1 MANDYQINPA
11 QINQIAVKDVNRLV
25 GVVAKALA
33 ANSPYINVLQGGTF
47 ASGMGDTVVAAVE
60 MQAAPGDSFAVPT
73 FIPQTQIAG
82 TTGSAERTG
91 KVDFS
96 YQLMAKR
103 GTGPKVS
110 VKDGYGAFKTSYLT
124 AEDALRKLI
133 TQYINADIQAQIVLK
148 SGTKATCF
156 AGNSLQE
163 NTVGGVET
171 DINIT
176 WAGLDYPNAQ
186 LSFKALHSWAR
197 YLKEVLFGE
206 MFPAGDKV
214 QPHFRF
220 IGGSDIIEAFR
231 NEVSVQTSGLFLTAG
246 QYKLGETM
254 VTGYSFEYS
263 SAYRGIAFGMTHRPL
278 RFNTIGSNGIP
289 VWINPVEIV
298 SDSSNLTAYS
308 LPNPAWLTAKYEV
321 GVLLADGTFQRQVP
335 EQYVG
340 EGTFKYAP
348 QLHGGELEW
357 HYVKDNND
365 NVWGDY
371 GFHKYQI
378 TRAYKPLRPQHII
391 PLIFLRAQSDLGLVA
406 ESSSGP
412 SVIPGDARVSATG
425 GAIPLVP
432 INEPAS
438 GSGTSESAE
447 ADA

>member
-1 MANDYQINPA
+1 MADNYQLEPA
-11 QINQIAVKDVNRLV
+11 EISQIAVKDTNRLV
-25 GVVAKALA
+25 GVVAKCLA

-47 ASGMGDTVVAAVE
+47 QSGMGDTVVAAVE
-60 MQAAPGDSFAVPT
+60 MQAAPGDSFAIPT

-82 TTGSAERTG
+82 TSGSAERTG
-91 KVDFS
+91 KIDFS
-96 YQLMAKR
+96 YQLKAKR

-110 VKDGYGAFKTSYLT
+110 VKDGFGAFKSSYLS

-133 TQYINADIQAQIVLK
+133 TQYINADIQANVVIQ
-148 SGTKATCF
+148 SGTKATAK
-156 AGNSLQE
+156 AGNTLAQ

-171 DINIT
+171 NIGIT
-176 WAGLDYPNAQ
+176 WTGLSLPDAQ
-186 LSFKALHSWAR
+186 LSFKALHAWSR
-197 YLKEVLFGE
+197 YLKEALFAE

-231 NEVSVQTSGLFLTAG
+231 NETDVTSIGMALTTG

-254 VTGYSFEYS
+254 VAGYSFEAS
-263 SAYRGIAFGMTHRPL
+263 PAYRGIAFGMTQRPL
-278 RFNTIGSNGIP
+278 RFNTVDNNGLP
-289 VWINPVEIV
+289 VFLNPITVV
-298 SDSSNLTAYS
+298 ADSSNLTAYS
-308 LPNPAWLTAKYEV
+308 EPNVAWQQALYEV
-321 GVLLADGTFQRQVP
+321 GVLVADGSFQRQVP

-365 NVWGDY
+365 NAWGDY

-391 PLIFLRAQSDLGLVA
+391 PIIYKRAQTDLGLVA
-406 ESSSGP
+406 NS
-412 SVIPGDARVSATG
+412 
-425 GAIPLVP
+425 
-432 INEPAS
+432 
-438 GSGTSESAE
+438 
-447 ADA
+447 